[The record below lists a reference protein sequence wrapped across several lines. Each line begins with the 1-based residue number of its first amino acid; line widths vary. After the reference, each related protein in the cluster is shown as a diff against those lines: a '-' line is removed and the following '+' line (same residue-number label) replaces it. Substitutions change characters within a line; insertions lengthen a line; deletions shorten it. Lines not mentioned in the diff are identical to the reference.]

1 MVIRVPRLVY
11 ATSKEER
18 NEEGALGGGGMQL
31 GLLVGCHR

>member
-18 NEEGALGGGGMQL
+18 YDEGAVGGGGMQL
-31 GLLVGCHR
+31 GLLVGCQR